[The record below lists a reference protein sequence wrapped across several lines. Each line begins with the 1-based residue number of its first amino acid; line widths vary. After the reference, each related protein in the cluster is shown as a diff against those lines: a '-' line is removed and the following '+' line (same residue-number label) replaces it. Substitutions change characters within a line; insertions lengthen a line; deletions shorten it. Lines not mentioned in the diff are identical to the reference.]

1 MLTHAFECAAR
12 CRDIGCDHT
21 ARAMIEF
28 AVLSVP
34 ALEHAAPLVMGPR
47 LGTTHA
53 AALRMRYS
61 GQLSRGGDRREQTK
75 DKWVAGA
82 SGGISRRHSQPICQS
97 NDASIGAQSETISPR
112 TRENG
117 ADACPVALAR

>member
-61 GQLSRGGDRREQTK
+61 GQFPSGGDRGGLRNE
-75 DKWVAGA
+75 DEWVAGRC
-82 SGGISRRHSQPICQS
+82 GDIGRHSRGFVS
-97 NDASIGAQSETISPR
+97 NASIGAQSEPTSAK